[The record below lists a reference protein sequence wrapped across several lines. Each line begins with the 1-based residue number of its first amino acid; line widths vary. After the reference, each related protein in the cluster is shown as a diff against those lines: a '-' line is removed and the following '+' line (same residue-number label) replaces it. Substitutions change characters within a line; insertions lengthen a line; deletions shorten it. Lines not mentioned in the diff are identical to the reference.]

1 MLDIQILMAVAVP
14 IIGAMV
20 TGGLIGAE
28 RTYNGHPAGFRTH
41 ILVALASCVLM
52 LAAMH
57 QANWAFI
64 PLPGQTLVIDP
75 TRMAHGILTGI
86 GFLCGGVIFQQ
97 RLSVYGLT
105 TAASLWLTSALGV
118 LFGVGL
124 YALAIP
130 GAVVALAVLTL
141 FQRLNHSM
149 PQQNIADIAVRFRR
163 TDAMDEAQF
172 RAVAAEFH
180 MKGAVIL
187 HRLKAGGEVIELS
200 GTFRGPG
207 HLPIDALAKR
217 LAADPRVIE
226 FDLEPRKD

>member
-1 MLDIQILMAVAVP
+1 MTPPFDLFLPLLGAVAAGAA
-14 IIGAMV
+14 IGF
-20 TGGLIGAE
+20 E
-28 RTYNGHPAGFRTH
+28 REYHGRPAGLRTH
-41 ILVALASCVLM
+41 ILVSLASALLM
-52 LAAMH
+52 LAATH
-57 QANWAFI
+57 QIDWMADTPI
-64 PLPGQTLVIDP
+64 DVLRIDP

-118 LFGVGL
+118 LYGVGL

-130 GAVVALAVLTL
+130 GTLTALLVLTL
-141 FQRLNHSM
+141 FQRLNHRM

-163 TDAMDEAQF
+163 SDAMDEAQL

-187 HRLKAGGEVIELS
+187 HRLKAGGEVIELA

-207 HLPIDALAKR
+207 VLAIDALAKR

>member
-1 MLDIQILMAVAVP
+1 MAPVLDLFLPLLGAVAAGGA
-14 IIGAMV
+14 IGF
-20 TGGLIGAE
+20 E
-28 RTYNGHPAGFRTH
+28 REYHGRPAGLRTH
-41 ILVALASCVLM
+41 ILVSLASALLM
-52 LAAMH
+52 LAATH
-57 QANWAFI
+57 QIDWMADT
-64 PLPGQTLVIDP
+64 PVDVLRIDP

-124 YALAIP
+124 YVLAIP
-130 GAVVALAVLTL
+130 GTVVALAVLTL
-141 FQRLNHSM
+141 FQRFNHSM

-163 TDAMDEAQF
+163 SDAMDEAQF

-187 HRLKAGGEVIELS
+187 HRLRAGGEVIELS

-207 HLPIDALAKR
+207 KLPIDALAKR